1 MGRLTWGIILSK
13 SDGIF
18 SQIDLFRRA
27 SVEKNLLN
35 PWDGSGEPL
44 PGCQSLTM
52 TYLCSVA
59 EQPPASGWP
68 QVKGVKS
75 RYIGK
80 NILISKAKQ
89 FLQNL
94 KF

>member
-18 SQIDLFRRA
+18 SQIDLLRRA
-27 SVEKNLLN
+27 SVEKYLLN
-35 PWDGSGEPL
+35 PREGSGEPL
-44 PGCQSLTM
+44 RGCQSLTM
-52 TYLCSVA
+52 TYLFSVA
-59 EQPPASGWP
+59 EQQPASGWP
-68 QVKGVKS
+68 QVKGAKS

-80 NILISKAKQ
+80 NICISKAKE

-94 KF
+94 QF